1 MAMTTLILGIVAVLI
16 SFFPFINIFAFV
28 LGGVAVILGI
38 VAIVKGKANGRV
50 PGMSIVGMILGAIAV
65 VIAILV
71 MTVFSLSVGG

>member
-1 MAMTTLILGIVAVLI
+1 
-16 SFFPFINIFAFV
+16 V
-28 LGGVAVILGI
+28 LGAVAVILGI